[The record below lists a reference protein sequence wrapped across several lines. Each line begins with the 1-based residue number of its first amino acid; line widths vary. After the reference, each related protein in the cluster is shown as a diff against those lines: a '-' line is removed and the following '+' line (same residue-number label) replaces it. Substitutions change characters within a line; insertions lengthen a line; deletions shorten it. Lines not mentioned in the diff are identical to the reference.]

1 MGSTARIQDP
11 PLLSLEEFLAT
22 PKSAFGPAWRYELH
36 DGVVVAQAGP
46 SDRHALILGNLIG
59 MLSAQLWDSRDC
71 VPYDGAALVPSGKK
85 KANARV
91 PDATVKCGAGEDQ
104 KIIMFEV
111 VSPADEVGKKLRTIR
126 RQDLKSVAGA
136 DVLVEIRQ
144 DVPIVHVHRRVGDL
158 WAYDDIVGIG
168 ETLRI
173 DGAGL
178 ALPLIRLYHRL
189 FDGPDGENGS

>member
-1 MGSTARIQDP
+1 
-11 PLLSLEEFLAT
+11 
-22 PKSAFGPAWRYELH
+22 
-36 DGVVVAQAGP
+36 VVVAQAGP

-71 VPYDGAALVPSGKK
+71 VPYDGAALVPRGKMQ
-85 KANARV
+85 ANARV

-144 DVPIVHVHRRVGDL
+144 DVPIIHVHRRVGDL

-178 ALPLIRLYHRL
+178 VLPLIRIYHRL
-189 FDGPDGENGS
+189 FDGPDGESGS

>member
-22 PKSAFGPAWRYELH
+22 PKSNFGPAWRYELH

-104 KIIMFEV
+104 QIIMFEV

-144 DVPIVHVHRRVGDL
+144 DVPIIHVHRRVGDL

-189 FDGPDGENGS
+189 FDGPDGESGS